1 MIKSYNA
8 MLQEVVAELQ
18 KETATSTVQFVD
30 INAAVDKNT
39 QLYDGV
45 HPSKEGY
52 GEIANAFYNAII
64 SHYTGVTPGTGTTV
78 LAPTDVT
85 GVPSDFYA
93 KDGSINSDYQFV
105 QDITLDVTNN
115 WQKTFSDLDEAYAYY
130 VVEPEIS
137 GWESSIAH
145 NGQPVNGETATIT
158 VTNTKTIEKTSISV
172 EKKWVD
178 NDKAGASHG
187 AVNVTLRRKLK
198 SGTDYDKGFSETAE
212 LSSANGWTHTWSSLD
227 KTDVGGNQYL
237 YDVVEENVPGYQ
249 ATYKNNNGV
258 NGNTAENP
266 IVIVNTKVLQLTLKK
281 RWSDSDTNNHQND
294 PVEVKIYRSTNPADV
309 PVVTTATTKATTTM
323 TTKATTTKATATET
337 TTKATTTTTTTTTSA
352 KETKPEET
360 TTTTVET
367 GALITVV
374 TGLHAGDTLKV
385 KLSNSTA
392 TSANAKGCFGYSYE
406 PADNG
411 WAKDEWKGSFDA
423 NGKMELTY
431 PVPDQYQDGAYFEFQ
446 VWEVDGT
453 LPKALTIDS
462 IEIVPKVTTTTTT
475 TTKPE
480 ETTTTTT
487 TTPPPSGGDT
497 VTGSSIVLE
506 KDAHSVNLDST
517 KTVSKLELNI
527 SLTSTTNQW
536 YNVFYFEFKKANQT
550 IGGSVGFTWNFS
562 NSSISEV
569 SWNNGG
575 GTCTINGASLTYVF
589 TTPIST
595 DKLEI
600 VNGSKDNSIWM
611 IDSYTITYATDTS
624 AQSLAAPSAM
634 RMLRMAA
641 NVMTSGSAGVELVDT
656 VTLKGSDSSS
666 WQAVRT
672 NLPACDEN
680 GNPYYYW
687 AEETAVGGYTPS
699 YTYAGGA
706 DNYISGADG
715 VITITNTKEES
726 ASVTMPATGGRGTR
740 WYTITG
746 AAILC
751 GTAAGYLWFRRRYLS
766 RVE

>member
-1 MIKSYNA
+1 MK
-8 MLQEVVAELQ
+8 
-18 KETATSTVQFVD
+18 
-30 INAAVDKNT
+30 
-39 QLYDGV
+39 
-45 HPSKEGY
+45 
-52 GEIANAFYNAII
+52 
-64 SHYTGVTPGTGTTV
+64 
-78 LAPTDVT
+78 
-85 GVPSDFYA
+85 
-93 KDGSINSDYQFV
+93 
-105 QDITLDVTNN
+105 
-115 WQKTFSDLDEAYAYY
+115 AYAYY

-198 SGTDYDKGFSETAE
+198 SGTDYDKDFSETAE
-212 LSSANGWTHTWSSLD
+212 LSSGNGWTHTWSSLD
-227 KTDVGGNQYL
+227 KTDAGGNQYL
-237 YDVVEENVPGYQ
+237 YDVVEENVPSGYQ

-294 PVEVKIYRSTNPADV
+294 PVEVRIYRSTNPAVV
-309 PVVTTATTKATTTM
+309 PVVTTATTKATTTT
-323 TTKATTTKATATET
+323 TTKATTTKATTTET
-337 TTKATTTTTTTTTSA
+337 TTKATTTTTTTTSA

-360 TTTTVET
+360 TTTTQPKLKLTAADNKTELLEKGGKLQLTADPSDGVTFKSSSDEI
-367 GALITVV
+367 ATVDSSGLV
-374 TGLHAGDTLKV
+374 TGQKVGTVTITAHKDGYEDATIQLTVKDATKRVDVSNAAAGKKIKI
-385 KLSNSTA
+385 KLTGGVANQTA
-392 TSANAKGCFGYSYE
+392 NGCYGYSYQ
-406 PADNG
+406 DSG
-411 WAKDEWKGSFDA
+411 TWKWQQIYWEQTLDA
-423 NGKMELTY
+423 NGSAEWEYTVPNDFGNGFQIRVWWVGGMIP
-431 PVPDQYQDGAYFEFQ
+431 PVDESIKIEYTVE
-446 VWEVDGT
+446 EV
-453 LPKALTIDS
+453 
-462 IEIVPKVTTTTTT
+462 TTTT

-487 TTPPPSGGDT
+487 TTPPPSSGDT

-527 SLTSTTNQW
+527 SLTSTTHQW
-536 YNVFYFEFKKANQT
+536 YNAFYFEFKKANQT
-550 IGGSVGFTWNFS
+550 IGGSVGFTWDFS

-569 SWNNGG
+569 NWNNGG

-600 VNGSKDNSIWM
+600 VNGSKDSSIWM

-656 VTLKGSDSSS
+656 VKLKGSDSSS

-687 AEETAVGGYTPS
+687 AEETAVGGYTPG

>member
-1 MIKSYNA
+1 M
-8 MLQEVVAELQ
+8 
-18 KETATSTVQFVD
+18 
-30 INAAVDKNT
+30 
-39 QLYDGV
+39 
-45 HPSKEGY
+45 
-52 GEIANAFYNAII
+52 
-64 SHYTGVTPGTGTTV
+64 
-78 LAPTDVT
+78 
-85 GVPSDFYA
+85 
-93 KDGSINSDYQFV
+93 
-105 QDITLDVTNN
+105 
-115 WQKTFSDLDEAYAYY
+115 
-130 VVEPEIS
+130 
-137 GWESSIAH
+137 
-145 NGQPVNGETATIT
+145 
-158 VTNTKTIEKTSISV
+158 
-172 EKKWVD
+172 
-178 NDKAGASHG
+178 
-187 AVNVTLRRKLK
+187 
-198 SGTDYDKGFSETAE
+198 
-212 LSSANGWTHTWSSLD
+212 
-227 KTDVGGNQYL
+227 
-237 YDVVEENVPGYQ
+237 
-249 ATYKNNNGV
+249 
-258 NGNTAENP
+258 
-266 IVIVNTKVLQLTLKK
+266 
-281 RWSDSDTNNHQND
+281 
-294 PVEVKIYRSTNPADV
+294 
-309 PVVTTATTKATTTM
+309 TTATTKATTTT
-323 TTKATTTKATATET
+323 TTKATTTKATTTET
-337 TTKATTTTTTTTTSA
+337 TTKATTTTTTTTSA

-360 TTTTVET
+360 TTTTQPKLKLTAADNKTELLEKGGKLQLTADPSDGVTFKSSSDEI
-367 GALITVV
+367 ATVDSSGLV
-374 TGLHAGDTLKV
+374 TGQKVGTVTITAHKDGYEDATIQLTVKDATKRVDVSNAAAGKKIKI
-385 KLSNSTA
+385 KLTGGVANQTA
-392 TSANAKGCFGYSYE
+392 NGCYGYSYQ
-406 PADNG
+406 DSG
-411 WAKDEWKGSFDA
+411 TWKWQQIYWEQTLDA
-423 NGKMELTY
+423 NGSAEWEYTVPNDFGNGFQIRVWWVGGMIP
-431 PVPDQYQDGAYFEFQ
+431 PVDESIKIEYTVE
-446 VWEVDGT
+446 EV
-453 LPKALTIDS
+453 
-462 IEIVPKVTTTTTT
+462 TTTT

-487 TTPPPSGGDT
+487 TTPPPSSGDT

-527 SLTSTTNQW
+527 SLTSTTHQW
-536 YNVFYFEFKKANQT
+536 YNAFYFEFKKANQT
-550 IGGSVGFTWNFS
+550 IGGSVGFTWDFS

-569 SWNNGG
+569 NWNNGG

-600 VNGSKDNSIWM
+600 VNGSKDSSIWM

-656 VTLKGSDSSS
+656 VKLKGSDSSS

-687 AEETAVGGYTPS
+687 AEETAVGGYTPG